1 LKAEKRILL
10 IEDDHEQALLFK
22 QLLSLSVENECQITH
37 KDTLAH
43 SLEYLRKNTP
53 NAILLDLDLS
63 DNRGLEALDKVRAQ
77 AHGIPIVVLSDLERK
92 ETALEAIKRG
102 AQDYLHKNTLTGP
115 ILSRVMC
122 YAIERQELSNAL
134 LQQQENLGRVLGS
147 ITDSVWSA
155 DIIEGE
161 LNYQYYSPVV
171 EQITGY
177 PREHFMSGLE
187 AWSQIVHPEDREL
200 FLNKVK
206 QEFLGEIVEHKYRI
220 IRADGQVRWVSGK
233 TSPTLGADN
242 TVVHLNGIISD
253 ITEHHEATELL
264 HQQSIQQAAVANFSQ
279 QALIEHDLQTLMDE
293 ATSLAAKVLNVEY
306 TKVLKLL
313 SDNKQLLLCSGVG
326 WKPGLVGH
334 RKVDAG
340 KKSQAGYTPLT
351 EKPIIITDFQT
362 EDRFTSPPL
371 LAEHNV
377 VSGISVGIPGGE
389 KNWGIFGVHTS
400 ELRNYTSDEI
410 HFISALANTLGS
422 AIAHQNTIKA
432 LQSRETQYRTL
443 FETTKEGI
451 IISTPDS
458 TILSINPAAA
468 AMLGYDEPAD
478 LIGTSSTLLYQN
490 PKSREPMIKSL
501 MENGYFYDRE
511 LVLKKADG
519 TRLHALASAVM
530 KKDEQGNP
538 AQLEGF
544 FVDITKRKEAEEN
557 LILFANAAEQT
568 ADSVII
574 TDTQGV
580 ITYVNHAFEE
590 LTGYSQREAIGERPS
605 LLKSDK
611 HNQAFFETLWKTILS
626 DEPFR
631 AQFINRRKNGE
642 LYYEFKT
649 ITPITNEKGKITHFV
664 STGKDITKSKLA
676 EVALRE
682 SEERYRTVADFTYDW
697 EVWIAPDGTYKYSSP
712 SSERITGYKPK
723 EFEKN
728 KNLLLELVH
737 PKDKKKVEK
746 HFKHHFSDEEVIPI
760 EFRIIKH
767 DGKECWIEHVCQPVY
782 GSKKNW
788 LGRRASN
795 RDITDRKRGEEM
807 IRELNRIS
815 LGLKYTFSEEQ
826 IFEIVAKGLKNLRL
840 TCGISFLG
848 EEENKLFFKYLGF
861 STKVIKAAEK
871 VTGLTVEEFSI
882 DVETVPL
889 YKRAIS
895 EKKSFF
901 QENVEDH
908 VRLLLP
914 KSAKKFASQITKILK
929 IPKAIISPLFVED
942 DNIGLLSVQSQE
954 LREAD
959 LPAINAFAHQLSL
972 SLENAR
978 LYKQTQQRLKRL
990 STLHTVDVAIAGSL
1004 DLRVTLDVLLNEI
1017 SSQLGVDAANILLF
1031 NPQTQSLEF
1040 KAARG
1045 FRTSALQHT
1054 YLRIGDGQAGG
1065 AALKREIVHIVD
1077 LREQQTTFSRS
1088 PQWTEEGFVSYFG
1101 IPLIAKGKVQG
1112 VLEIFHRSIL
1122 KTDTEWL
1129 NFLKTL
1135 ANQAAIA
1142 IDNTSLFNDMQRAND
1157 KLTLTYDI
1165 TLEGWAKA
1173 LELRDMETEGHS
1185 RRVTDITVRIARAV
1199 GMSDQ
1204 ELVHT
1209 RRGALLHDIGKMGI
1223 PDSILHKPGKLTP
1236 EEWETM
1242 KQHPVYAYNLL
1253 TPIEYLQPAI
1263 DIPYCHHEKWDG
1275 SGYPRGLKEKEIPLA
1290 ARIFAIVDVW
1300 DALLSDR
1307 PYRKGWSEEKVLA
1320 YIRENSGTHF
1330 DPRLVDIF
1338 IETVVGNSARHP

>member
-1 LKAEKRILL
+1 MKTEKRILL
-10 IEDDHEQALLFK
+10 IENDHEQALLFK
-22 QLLSLSVENECQITH
+22 KLLSLDSEEECQITH
-37 KDTLAH
+37 KDTL
-43 SLEYLRKNTP
+43 SLGLEHLR
-53 NAILLDLDLS
+53 AIPPDAVLLDLNLPDS
-63 DNRGLEALDKVRAQ
+63 KGLEALDKVCTQTPRV
-77 AHGIPIVVLSDLERK
+77 PVVVLSSSGGE
-92 ETALEAIKRG
+92 EIALEAVKRG
-102 AQDYLHKNTLTGP
+102 AQDYLLKETISGP
-115 ILSRVMC
+115 ILSRVLC
-122 YAIERQELSNAL
+122 YAIERQQLSNAL
-134 LQQQENLGRVLGS
+134 LEQQKDLGRVLGS
-147 ITDSVWSA
+147 ISDCIWSA

-161 LNYQYYSPVV
+161 LSYQYYSPVV

-177 PREHFMSGLE
+177 PREHFMSGLG
-187 AWSQIVHPEDREL
+187 AWTEIVHPEDKEL
-200 FLNKVK
+200 FQNKVK
-206 QEFLGEIVEHKYRI
+206 QEILGDIVEHKYRI
-220 IRADGQVRWVSGK
+220 IRANGEVKWVSGK
-233 TSPTLGADN
+233 TSPTLDTDG
-242 TVVHLNGIISD
+242 TVIHLDGIVSD

-264 HQQSIQQAAVANFSQ
+264 HQQSRQQAAIAHFGQ
-279 QALIEHDLQTLMDE
+279 QALLERNIQTLMDE
-293 ATSLAAKVLNVEY
+293 ATSLAADTLNIEY
-306 TKVLKLL
+306 TKILKLL
-313 SDNKQLLLCSGVG
+313 PDKTSLLLCSGIG
-326 WKPGLVGH
+326 WKPGLVGYGT
-334 RKVDAG
+334 VEAE
-340 KKSQAGYTPLT
+340 KKSQAGYTLLT
-351 EKPIIITDFQT
+351 EEPIVVTDFRT
-362 EDRFTSPPL
+362 EKRFVAPAL
-371 LAEHNV
+371 LTDHGVA
-377 VSGISVGIPGGE
+377 SGISVSIPGSE
-389 KNWGIFGVHTS
+389 KPWGVFGVHAS
-400 ELRNYTSDEI
+400 LPRNFTADEI
-410 HFISALANTLGS
+410 HFILSLANTLGS
-422 AIAHQNTIKA
+422 AIAHHSTIKA
-432 LQSRETQYRTL
+432 LQVSETQYRGL

-458 TILSINPAAA
+458 TILSANPAAA
-468 AMLGYDEPAD
+468 EMLGYDKPAD
-478 LIGTSSTLLYQN
+478 LIGASSTLLYQN
-490 PKSREPMIKSL
+490 PKNRESIIKSL
-501 MENGYFYDRE
+501 TENGYFYDRE

-538 AQLEGF
+538 VQLEGF
-544 FVDITKRKEAEEN
+544 FVDITKRKESEEN
-557 LILFANAAEQT
+557 LTLFANAAEQT

-590 LTGYSQREAIGERPS
+590 LTGYSQREAIGQRPS

-611 HNQAFFETLWKTILS
+611 HNKAFFETLWKTILS

-631 AQFINRRKNGE
+631 AQFTNRRKNGE

-664 STGKDITKSKLA
+664 STGKDITENKLA
-676 EVALRE
+676 EIALRE

-697 EVWIAPDGTYKYSSP
+697 EAWITPDCSYKYTSP
-712 SSERITGYKPK
+712 SSERVTGYKPK

-728 KNLLLELVH
+728 KNLLLKLVH

-746 HFKHHFSDEEVIPI
+746 HFKHHFTNEEIHPI
-760 EFRIIKH
+760 EFRIIRR

-782 GSKKNW
+782 DSKKKW
-788 LGRRASN
+788 LGRRTSN
-795 RDITDRKRGEEM
+795 SDITDRKRGEEI

-815 LGLKYTFSEEQ
+815 LGLKYTFNEKQ
-826 IFEIVAKGLKNLRL
+826 IFEVVAKGLKNLRL

-871 VTGLTVEEFSI
+871 LTGLTVEEFSI
-882 DVETVPL
+882 DIETVPL

-901 QENVEDH
+901 QEDVEDH
-908 VRLLLP
+908 VQLLLP
-914 KSAKKFASQITKILK
+914 KSAKKFAGQITRILK

-942 DNIGLLSVQSQE
+942 ENIGLLSVQSQE

-959 LPAINAFAHQLSL
+959 LPAIDAFAHQLSL

-978 LYKQTQQRLKRL
+978 LYKQTQQRLQRL

-1004 DLRVTLDVLLNEI
+1004 DLRVTLDVLLSEI

-1054 YLRIGDGQAGG
+1054 YLRIGDGQAGF
-1065 AALKREIVHIVD
+1065 AALKREIVHIAD
-1077 LREQQTTFSRS
+1077 LREEQTTFSRS

-1101 IPLIAKGKVQG
+1101 IPLLAKGKVQG
-1112 VLEIFHRSIL
+1112 VLEIFHRSVL
-1122 KTDTEWL
+1122 KTDTEWF

-1173 LELRDMETEGHS
+1173 LELRDIETEGHS
-1185 RRVTDITVRIARAV
+1185 RRVTDITVRIARAA

-1236 EEWETM
+1236 EEWEIM
-1242 KQHPVYAYNLL
+1242 QQHPVHAYNLL
-1253 TPIEYLQPAI
+1253 NPIEYLQPAL

-1275 SGYPRGLKEKEIPLA
+1275 SGYPRGLEGKEIPLA

-1307 PYRKGWSEEKVLA
+1307 PYRKGWSEDKVLA
-1320 YIRENSGTHF
+1320 YIQKNAGAHF
-1330 DPRLVDIF
+1330 DPELVEIF
-1338 IETVVGNSARHP
+1338 IETISNSAV